1 MYPHQAQRLTE
12 ALDAAGLAALVA
24 SSPANV
30 AYITGFRSLTEAIF
44 HTPQLAVFTRSGTAL
59 VTPAIDPP
67 TVVADGID
75 VDHVVPFGGFR
86 VAAAEPPPA
95 ETKRVL
101 DMLAA
106 RAASPA
112 DAVAA
117 ALERLDVRGGA
128 VGVDESGLT
137 WASWRALETRLTAWR
152 LSPAAG
158 HLLAARRVKSP
169 YEIESLQRALH
180 LVEEALNAVIQS
192 LDAGMTEREVAR
204 AFATALIE
212 RGGTP
217 LPALVAAGDG
227 TAVPAPW
234 PGDRA
239 LRRGDLVRLDVGGAY
254 RGCHASVARMAV
266 LGEPRAADEAAFEGV
281 QAALEAAIDTVRP
294 GVPASA
300 VHAAAVAAARAGG
313 LPRFERYHVGHGIGL
328 EPYERPKLA
337 AGIDTPLT
345 PGEILRLETPYF
357 ELGARGLNVRETVLV
372 TTGGARVLN
381 RSARGLCVLD

>member
-12 ALDAAGLAALVA
+12 ALAAAGLDALVA
-24 SSPANV
+24 SSPENV
-30 AYITGFRSLTEAIF
+30 AYVTGFRSLTEALF
-44 HTPQLAVFTRSGTAL
+44 HTPQFAVFTGAGTAL

-67 TVVADGID
+67 TIVAEGID

-86 VAAAEPPPA
+86 TAAADPPPA

-106 RAASPA
+106 RAPSPA

-117 ALERLDVRGGA
+117 ALERLDVTGGT
-128 VGVDESGLT
+128 VGVDESRLT
-137 WASWRALETRLTAWR
+137 HAQWQALEARLGAGR
-152 LSPAAG
+152 VVPAAG
-158 HLLAARRVKSP
+158 RFLAARRVKSP

-180 LVEEALNAVIQS
+180 LVEEALNAVIQT
-192 LDAGMTEREVAR
+192 LDAGTTEREAAS
-204 AFATALIE
+204 AFAAALIE
-212 RGGTP
+212 RGATP
-217 LPALVAAGDG
+217 LPPLVAAGGG

-234 PGDRA
+234 PGDRG
-239 LRRGDLVRLDVGGAY
+239 LRRGDLVRLEVGGVY
-254 RGCHASVARMAV
+254 RGYHASVARMAV
-266 LGEPRAADEAAFEGV
+266 LGEPRAEHEAAFEAV
-281 QAALEAAIDTVRP
+281 QAALEAAIDAVRP

-300 VHAAAVAAARAGG
+300 VHAAAVATARGAG

-337 AGIDTPLT
+337 AGIDTPLV

-357 ELGARGLNVRETVLV
+357 ELGAYGLNVRETVLV

>member
-1 MYPHQAQRLTE
+1 MYPHQAQRLAE
-12 ALDAAGLAALVA
+12 ALSEGGLEAVVA
-24 SSPANV
+24 SSPENV
-30 AYITGFRSLTEAIF
+30 AYVTGFRSLTEAIF
-44 HTPQLAVFTRSGTAL
+44 HTPQFAVFTRSGTAL

-67 TVVADGID
+67 TIVAEGID

-86 VAAAEPPPA
+86 TAAADPPPP

-101 DMLAA
+101 DILAA
-106 RAASPA
+106 RVASPA
-112 DAVAA
+112 DGVAA
-117 ALERLDVRGGA
+117 ALERLGAAGGG
-128 VGVDESGLT
+128 VGVDESRLT
-137 WASWRALETRLTAWR
+137 SAQWEALEARLAGWR
-152 LSPAAG
+152 LVPAAAR
-158 HLLAARRVKSP
+158 LLAARRVKSP

-180 LVEEALNAVIQS
+180 LVEEALNTVIQT
-192 LDAGMTEREVAR
+192 LEAGTTERQAAA

-217 LPALVAAGDG
+217 MPALVAAGGG

-239 LRRGDLVRLDVGGAY
+239 LRRGDLIRLDVGGVY
-254 RGCHASVARMAV
+254 RGYHASVARMAV
-266 LGEPRAADEAAFEGV
+266 LGEPRAEHEAAFEAV
-281 QAALEAAIDTVRP
+281 EAALEAAIDTVRP

-300 VHAAAVAAARAGG
+300 VHAAAVTAARAAG

-337 AGIDTPLT
+337 AGIDTRLEA
-345 PGEILRLETPYF
+345 GEILRIETPYV
-357 ELGARGLNVRETVLV
+357 ELGAYGLNVRETILV

-381 RSARGLCVLD
+381 RSARGLCILD